1 MNTIFDHYK
10 NNYMALAWI
19 YDHSG
24 IDDIALADYL
34 IEESGTCVSLS
45 DQDKKNLISR
55 LVYRFE
61 DMLDEESL
69 D

>member
-1 MNTIFDHYK
+1 
-10 NNYMALAWI
+10 MALAWI
-19 YDHSG
+19 FDHAG

-34 IEESGTCVSLS
+34 ISESGTQVSLS
-45 DQDKKNLISR
+45 DQDKKLLVIR

-61 DMLDEESL
+61 DMLDEENL